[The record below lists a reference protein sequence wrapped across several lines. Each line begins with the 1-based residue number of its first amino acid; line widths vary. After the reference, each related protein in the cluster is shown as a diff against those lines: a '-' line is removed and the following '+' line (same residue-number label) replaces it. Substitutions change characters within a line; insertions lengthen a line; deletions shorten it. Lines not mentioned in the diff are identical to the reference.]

1 MAYKVINSF
10 RDATDKNR
18 VYKEGDEFPAGDSK
32 PSKKRIEEL
41 SKQHP
46 KYKRSFIEEVKE
58 KREVKEKSKK
68 KSKKDKE

>member
-58 KREVKEKSKK
+58 KSKK
-68 KSKKDKE
+68 KPKKDKE

>member
-58 KREVKEKSKK
+58 KSKK
-68 KSKKDKE
+68 KTKKDKE